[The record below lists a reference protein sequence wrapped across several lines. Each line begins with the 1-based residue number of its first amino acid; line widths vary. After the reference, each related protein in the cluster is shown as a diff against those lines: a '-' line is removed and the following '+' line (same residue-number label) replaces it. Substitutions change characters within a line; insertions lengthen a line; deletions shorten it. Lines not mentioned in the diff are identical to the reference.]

1 MAKNRFKELLKAR
14 VTIFGTYWEE
24 IQPQLEKEP
33 EYKALLNLEDVELLR
48 KMFCNHLMELKLG
61 EVNQRFAQL
70 HSGVSNGDDQEEKIL
85 GEKMK
90 YSQSFLKE
98 AIASHPDLE

>member
-1 MAKNRFKELLKAR
+1 MAENRFKELLKAR

-33 EYKALLNLEDVELLR
+33 EYKALLNLEESPH
-48 KMFCNHLMELKLG
+48 KMFCNHLMELLLE
-61 EVNQRFAQL
+61 EVNQRFSQL
-70 HSGVSNGDDQEEKIL
+70 HSGVSNGDDQE
-85 GEKMK
+85 EKMK